1 MRVTEVGELSQV
13 GASSSSFYLSDE
25 NCADRKP
32 MAEEEGIRREHPWRV
47 GYCVRFAVA
56 GWTLW
61 ASEVLLRRFCA
72 YCVVFLPFV
81 DFLSSFR
88 LSLQLPLLFP
98 SMPS

>member
-13 GASSSSFYLSDE
+13 GASSSSFYLYDE
-25 NCADRKP
+25 YCAARKP
-32 MAEEEGIRREHPWRV
+32 MAEEGIQCESPWRV
-47 GYCVRFAVA
+47 GYCVRFDVA

-81 DFLSSFR
+81 VFLSSFR